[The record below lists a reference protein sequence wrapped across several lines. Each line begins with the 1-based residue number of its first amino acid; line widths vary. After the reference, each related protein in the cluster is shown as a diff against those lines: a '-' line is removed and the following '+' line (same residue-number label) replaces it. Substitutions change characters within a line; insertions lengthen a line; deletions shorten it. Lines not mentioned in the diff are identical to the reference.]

1 MKLDSWFYC
10 YSKRFFV
17 NLLNFETKFDVNSY
31 FYSCDL
37 LIITTQV
44 LFNIQS
50 DLISYLDENSFDKNV
65 ATGVTLVDF
74 YADWCGPCRMLSPVL
89 EDVAKELK
97 GKAKIAKLDIDNSQK
112 IAAHYQV
119 MSVPTMIL
127 FKDGKEVNR
136 LIGLR
141 DAEGV
146 KKFIDSACN

>member
-1 MKLDSWFYC
+1 M
-10 YSKRFFV
+10 
-17 NLLNFETKFDVNSY
+17 
-31 FYSCDL
+31 
-37 LIITTQV
+37 
-44 LFNIQS
+44 S

-65 ATGVTLVDF
+65 ATGGTLVDF